1 MTETPGAGSLPRGI
15 GTRLGWLTF
24 SLLTLGL
31 GISGGLILH
40 DQLNTPVAGRAT
52 LPLSERLAQ
61 VPPSGPAGDPVI
73 ISGVGS
79 SRAVRCEGNT
89 VSVNGVRNEVTLTG
103 RCTRVDVTGVE
114 NTVIVESAEAID
126 VSGVDNTVTFLSGE
140 PELSRSGIGNTVAP
154 G

>member
-61 VPPSGPAGDPVI
+61 VPPSGPAGDPGR
-73 ISGVGS
+73 SAA
-79 SRAVRCEGNT
+79 RATRSAST
-89 VSVNGVRNEVTLTG
+89 VSA
-103 RCTRVDVTGVE
+103 TRSHSPDAARA
-114 NTVIVESAEAID
+114 SM
-126 VSGVDNTVTFLSGE
+126 
-140 PELSRSGIGNTVAP
+140 
-154 G
+154 